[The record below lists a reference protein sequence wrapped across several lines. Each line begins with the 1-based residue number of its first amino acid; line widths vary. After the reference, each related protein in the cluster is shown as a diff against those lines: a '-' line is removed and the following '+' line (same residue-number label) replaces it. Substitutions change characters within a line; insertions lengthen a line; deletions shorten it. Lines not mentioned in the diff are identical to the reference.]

1 LRTISIITRGAF
13 MPAWI
18 SPNLVALL
26 VFVGLVMATATLGGQ
41 WGAGAWYANLSK
53 PAWTPPGWLFPPV
66 WLALYVMIA
75 VAGWLIWK
83 TPHESRMLILAP
95 WAAQLV
101 LNAAWSY
108 IFFGRHEIAIGLL
121 DILAM
126 WVMIAAF
133 IIAAWPV
140 NRGAALL
147 FIPYLIWVSY
157 AAALNAA
164 IWFRNTPAA

>member
-1 LRTISIITRGAF
+1 
-13 MPAWI
+13 
-18 SPNLVALL
+18 
-26 VFVGLVMATATLGGQ
+26 
-41 WGAGAWYANLSK
+41 
-53 PAWTPPGWLFPPV
+53 
-66 WLALYVMIA
+66 
-75 VAGWLIWK
+75 
-83 TPHESRMLILAP
+83 
-95 WAAQLV
+95 
-101 LNAAWSY
+101 
-108 IFFGRHEIAIGLL
+108 
-121 DILAM
+121 M